1 LLNIHIV
8 YNSFNEFGLSYR
20 NLVILHPPNLVVM
33 FKKILF
39 LLLFSNSLFSQV
51 FINELDADTFST
63 DVQEFVELKSATPNF
78 SLNGYVLVFFNAGNA
93 DKAYLSFDL
102 DGLVTD
108 INGIVTLGNSAVS
121 PAPDRIINDNVIQN
135 GPDAVAIYLGNP
147 SDFINGTTVANQ
159 TNLIDALIHK
169 TSDANPVSLMAALGE
184 TVAYDEFVSAA
195 SPSDVNSIQRK
206 NDGTY
211 ETKAPTPD
219 VPNDGSG
226 TIANA
231 VSIVFNPTGELS
243 EPNPFT
249 ITFSTQNPVSGS
261 DLNLTYTLANGT
273 FTAGDY
279 VGTLSATIP
288 VGASSVVVNY
298 TLTDDTVNEGDET
311 LKLTIAALP
320 SQYSLTNNNIEI
332 RIHDNDYIVQP
343 WGTPI
348 APTYGLC
355 PRNIP
360 AGYYDSLE
368 GKSGNQLKQA
378 IQDIIANPAVVRE
391 HTYADVWE
399 MLKDADSNPQ
409 NSSDVWL
416 MYVEHTSSK
425 LNQQDGT
432 SGAIG
437 SWNREHI
444 YCQSRGAF
452 NLDTGAPNDGID
464 VWDTTDANDIT
475 AGGADG
481 HHIRAEDSPENSS
494 RNNKNYGI
502 DASGTDDYN
511 GPLGNIGS
519 WRGDVARAVFYI
531 AVRYNGLNVV
541 NGFPSETPTGYIGD
555 LSTLLAWNVTD
566 RSDDFEMNHNNVV
579 YNWQKNRN
587 PFVDYPILADYVFGS
602 LVGQTWNAALATQD
616 FAKLNVVMY
625 PNPSN
630 GSIKISGLFDTATVE
645 VHSITGQKLIETKYE
660 NDARLDLDLAA
671 GVYLVKITEGNKS
684 VTKKLVIR

>member
-1 LLNIHIV
+1 MIKKLLFV
-8 YNSFNEFGLSYR
+8 
-20 NLVILHPPNLVVM
+20 
-33 FKKILF
+33 
-39 LLLFSNSLFSQV
+39 LLFSNISFSQV
-51 FINELDADTFST
+51 YINELDADTPST
-63 DVQEFVELKSATPNF
+63 DILEFVELKSVTPNF
-78 SLNGYVLVFFNAGNA
+78 SLDGYVLVFFNAGNL
-93 DKAYLSFDL
+93 DKAYMSFDL

-108 INGIVTLGNSAVS
+108 VNGIITLGNSGVS
-121 PAPDRIINDNVIQN
+121 PAPDRIINDNIIQN

-147 SDFINGTTVANQ
+147 SDFINGTTVAHQ

-169 TSDANPVSLMAALGE
+169 TADANPVSLMAALGE
-184 TVAYDEFVSAA
+184 TFAYDEFISTM
-195 SPSDVNSIQRK
+195 SPSDANSIQRK

-231 VSIVFNPTGELS
+231 ILATFSAAELS

-249 ITFSTQNPVSGS
+249 ITFSTQTLVTGS
-261 DLNLTYTLANGT
+261 DLVLNYSLANGT
-273 FTAGDY
+273 FTTGDY
-279 VGTLSATIP
+279 TGPLTATIP
-288 VGASSVVVNY
+288 VGTSSVIVNY
-298 TLTDDTVNEGDET
+298 TMVDDVINEGDEI
-311 LKLTIAALP
+311 LKLTIAAVGP
-320 SQYSLTNNNIEI
+320 NYSLTNNNIEV
-332 RIHDNDYIVQP
+332 RVHDNDYIVQP

-348 APTYGLC
+348 DPTYGLC

-360 AGYYDSLE
+360 VGYYDSLE
-368 GKSGNQLKQA
+368 GKSGAQLKQA
-378 IQDIIANPAVVRE
+378 IQDIIANPTVVRE

-399 MLKDADSNPQ
+399 MLKDADASPL

-416 MYVEHTSSK
+416 MYVEHPSSK
-425 LNQQDGT
+425 LNQQTGT

-437 SWNREHI
+437 AWNREHI

-494 RNNKNYGI
+494 RNNKNYGV

-511 GPLGNIGS
+511 GPTGNLGS
-519 WRGDVARAVFYI
+519 WRGDVARAVFYM

-541 NGFPSETPTGYIGD
+541 PGFPSETPTGYIGD
-555 LSTLLAWNVTD
+555 LTTLLAWNVTD
-566 RSDDFEMNHNNVV
+566 KSDDFEMNHNNVV

-587 PFVDYPILADYVFGS
+587 PFVDYPVLADYVFGS

-616 FAKLNVVMY
+616 FNKLNVVMY

-630 GSIKISGLFDTATVE
+630 GSIRIAGLLESATIE
-645 VHSITGQKLIETKYE
+645 VQSITGQKLIEKSYE
-660 NDARLDLDLAA
+660 NESRLDLDLAS

-684 VTKKLVIR
+684 VIKKLIIR

>member
-1 LLNIHIV
+1 M
-8 YNSFNEFGLSYR
+8 
-20 NLVILHPPNLVVM
+20 VILLTPNLVVM
-33 FKKILF
+33 IKKLLF
-39 LLLFSNSLFSQV
+39 VLLFSNISFSQV
-51 FINELDADTFST
+51 YINELDADTPST
-63 DVQEFVELKSATPNF
+63 DILEFVELKSVTPNF
-78 SLNGYVLVFFNAGNA
+78 SLDGYVLVFFNAGNL
-93 DKAYLSFDL
+93 DKAYMSFDL

-108 INGIVTLGNSAVS
+108 VNGIITLGNSGVS
-121 PAPDRIINDNVIQN
+121 PAPDRIINDNIIQN

-147 SDFINGTTVANQ
+147 SDFINGTTVAHQ

-169 TSDANPVSLMAALGE
+169 TADANPVSLMAALGE
-184 TVAYDEFVSAA
+184 TFAYDEFISTM
-195 SPSDVNSIQRK
+195 SPSDANSIQRK

-231 VSIVFNPTGELS
+231 ILATFSAAELS

-249 ITFSTQNPVSGS
+249 ITFSTQTLVTGS
-261 DLNLTYTLANGT
+261 DLVLNYSLANGT
-273 FTAGDY
+273 FTTGDY
-279 VGTLSATIP
+279 TGPLTATIP
-288 VGASSVVVNY
+288 VGTSSVIVNY
-298 TLTDDTVNEGDET
+298 TMVDDVINEGDEI
-311 LKLTIAALP
+311 LKLTIAAVGP
-320 SQYSLTNNNIEI
+320 NYSLTNNNIEV
-332 RIHDNDYIVQP
+332 RVHDNDYIVQP

-348 APTYGLC
+348 DPTYGLC

-360 AGYYDSLE
+360 VGYYDSLE
-368 GKSGNQLKQA
+368 GKSGAQLKQA
-378 IQDIIANPAVVRE
+378 IQDIIANPTVVRE

-399 MLKDADSNPQ
+399 MLKDADASPL

-416 MYVEHTSSK
+416 MYVEHPSSK
-425 LNQQDGT
+425 LNQQTGT

-437 SWNREHI
+437 AWNREHI

-494 RNNKNYGI
+494 RNNKNYGV

-511 GPLGNIGS
+511 GPTGNLGS
-519 WRGDVARAVFYI
+519 WRGDVARAVFYM

-541 NGFPSETPTGYIGD
+541 PGFPSETPTGYIGD
-555 LSTLLAWNVTD
+555 LTTLLAWNVTD
-566 RSDDFEMNHNNVV
+566 KSDDFEMNHNNVV

-587 PFVDYPILADYVFGS
+587 PFVDYPVLADYVFGS

-616 FAKLNVVMY
+616 FNKLNVVMY

-630 GSIKISGLFDTATVE
+630 GSIRIAGLLESATIE
-645 VHSITGQKLIETKYE
+645 VQSITGQKLIEKSYE
-660 NDARLDLDLAA
+660 NESRLDLDLAS

-684 VTKKLVIR
+684 VIKKLIIR

>member
-1 LLNIHIV
+1 MFV
-8 YNSFNEFGLSYR
+8 YNSFTEFDFSYY
-20 NLVILHPPNLVVM
+20 NLVILQPPNLVIM
-33 FKKILF
+33 IKK
-39 LLLFSNSLFSQV
+39 LLLLLLLCNISYSQV
-51 FINELDADTFST
+51 YINELDSDTPGT
-63 DVQEFVELKSATPNF
+63 DALEFIEFRTATPNF
-78 SLNGYVLVFFNAGNA
+78 SLNGYVLVFYNDGTGTS
-93 DKAYLSFDL
+93 YQTFDL

-108 INGIVTLGNSAVS
+108 VNGIATLGSVGVS
-121 PAPDRIINDNVIQN
+121 PAPDRNAPDNFIQN
-135 GPDAVAIYLGNP
+135 GPDAVAIYQLNTAPTNGKTPAQIIALGA
-147 SDFINGTTVANQ
+147 T
-159 TNLIDALIHK
+159 LIDALIYK
-169 TSDANPVSLMAALGE
+169 ANVAGNVSATMMADLGE
-184 TVAYDEFVSAA
+184 TVQYNEHINSLATTQ
-195 SPSDVNSIQRK
+195 SIQRK
-206 NDGTY
+206 DDGTY
-211 ETKAPTPD
+211 EVKAPTPD

-231 VSIVFNPTGELS
+231 ISAVFSSAELN

-249 ITFSTQNPVSGS
+249 ITFSTQTAVTGS
-261 DLNLTYTLANGT
+261 DLVLNYTLANGT
-273 FTAGDY
+273 FTTGDY
-279 VGTLSATIP
+279 TGALTATIP

-298 TLTDDTVNEGDET
+298 TLVDDTSNEGDET
-311 LKLTIAALP
+311 LKLTIAAV
-320 SQYSLTNNNIEI
+320 SSNYSLTNNNIEV
-332 RIHDNDYIVQP
+332 RVHDNDYIVQP

-360 AGYYDSLE
+360 PGYYDSLE
-368 GKSGNQLKQA
+368 GKSGAQLKQA
-378 IQDIIANPAVVRE
+378 IQDIIANPTVVRE

-425 LNQQDGT
+425 LNQQTGT

-452 NLDTGAPNDGID
+452 NLDSSAPNDGID
-464 VWDTTDANDIT
+464 VWTTTDANDIE

-481 HHIRAEDSPENSS
+481 HHMRAEDSPENSS
-494 RNNKNYGI
+494 RNNKNYGV

-511 GPLGNIGS
+511 GPLGNLGS
-519 WRGDVARAVFYI
+519 WKGDVARAVFYM

-541 NGFPSETPTGYIGD
+541 NGFPSDTPTGFIGD
-555 LSTLLAWNVTD
+555 LATLLAWNVND
-566 RSDDFEMNHNNVV
+566 KSDDFEMNHNNVV

-587 PFVDYPILADYVFGS
+587 PFVDYPVLADYVFGS
-602 LVGQTWNAALATQD
+602 LYGQTWNAALATQD
-616 FAKLNVVMY
+616 FGKLNVVMY

-630 GSIKISGLFDTATVE
+630 GSIRISGLLEMATVE
-645 VHSITGQKLIETKYE
+645 IHSITGQKIFETQYE
-660 NDARLDLDLAA
+660 NDSRLDLDLSA
-671 GVYLVKITEGNKS
+671 GVYLVKITEGNKT